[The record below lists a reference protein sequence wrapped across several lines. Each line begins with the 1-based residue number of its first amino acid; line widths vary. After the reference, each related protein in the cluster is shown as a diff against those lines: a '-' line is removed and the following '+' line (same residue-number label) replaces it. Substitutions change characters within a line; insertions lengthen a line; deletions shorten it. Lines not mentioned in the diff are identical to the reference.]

1 MNVNSVAKHGGS
13 YTWKADKIGIK
24 LLRWNFVDIN

>member
-1 MNVNSVAKHGGS
+1 VKSYGTMNVNSVAKHGGS

-24 LLRWNFVDIN
+24 LLR